1 MAAGATTRLHA
12 GTLVASIAEKMKS
25 SKIASLQGWML
36 ACISGC
42 LLVSCSR
49 APQEKALAA
58 STGQPVPA
66 VQYVSVESRAIR
78 EGVDLSGKIQPDP
91 TKVVRIYPPASGR
104 VISIA
109 VKPGDHVQRGETL
122 AVLQSTDIG
131 SARADYDKAKI
142 EADRSARAR
151 DRAKSLYDHG
161 AAAEKD
167 YIEAQAAAQA
177 AQAELERAQQHLALL
192 NLSPE
197 GTSDRVPLESPISGA
212 VLDVGA
218 APGEFS
224 KSLESANPLLTIANL
239 ENVWVVADVYEKD
252 VAKLGVGKT
261 VAISAA
267 AYPGRSWSG
276 KIGAIS
282 DALDPTTRTLK
293 VRVVLPNRSRELK
306 PEMFCSVHVDTSTR
320 QAILV
325 PASAIIH
332 EGDRT
337 TVFVQKNGK
346 PELQNVSVGST
357 FGNQVEVL
365 SGLQP
370 GDRIAAQGAELLKG
384 AGE

>member
-1 MAAGATTRLHA
+1 
-12 GTLVASIAEKMKS
+12 MKS
-25 SKIASLQGWML
+25 SEIAYLRGWIL
-36 ACISGC
+36 VCTAGC
-42 LLVSCSR
+42 LLVGCSR
-49 APQEKALAA
+49 ASQEKALAE
-58 STGQPVPA
+58 STDQPAPA
-66 VQYVSVESRAIR
+66 VQYVSVESRTIH
-78 EGVDLSGKIQPDP
+78 EGVDLSGKIQADP

-104 VISIA
+104 VISID
-109 VKPGDHVQRGETL
+109 VKPGDHVQRGEEL

-142 EADRSARAR
+142 EADRTARAR
-151 DRAKSLYDHG
+151 DREKSLYDHG

-167 YIEAQAAAQA
+167 YIEAQAAAQS
-177 AQAELERAQQHLALL
+177 AQAELERAQQHLTLL
-192 NLSPE
+192 NLSPQ
-197 GTSDRVPLESPISGA
+197 GTSDRVPLASPISGA
-212 VLDVGA
+212 VLDVSA

-239 ENVWVVADVYEKD
+239 ENVWAVADVFEKD
-252 VAKLGVGKT
+252 VSKLGVGKPVT
-261 VAISAA
+261 VSAA

-293 VRVVLPNRSRELK
+293 VRVVLPNGSRELK
-306 PEMFCSVHVDTSTR
+306 PEMFCSVHVDTSNR

-332 EGDRT
+332 EGDRS

-346 PELQNVSVGST
+346 PELQNVTVGST
-357 FGNQVEVL
+357 FGSQVEVL
-365 SGLQP
+365 NGLQP
-370 GDRIAAQGAELLKG
+370 GDRVAAQGAELLKG